1 MLKKLKLYADF
12 VMLKHTLFAIPFAY
26 LGAFLASSGVP
37 TIRILFWVGLAFL
50 GARSA
55 AMALNNLI
63 DKDIDAKNPR
73 TANRELPA
81 GRISLTEVW
90 AIIIISYFFLFYSA
104 YKLNPLCLL
113 LAPVIPVTSIIYP
126 YLKRCLP
133 ISHFILGLN
142 LGYAPVGGWLAVT
155 GQFNYPL
162 GAHEIAML
170 ILMFAVTLWVA
181 GFDIIYSLMDID
193 FDIKNRLY
201 SVPAVF
207 GVKRALFISFLS
219 HILMLALL
227 VWLMFVLNLG
237 FIFKI
242 GLGVIAALIL
252 YEHTLVKADNFSRVQ
267 VAFFNVNAAVSLS
280 MLAFTVMDIVFR
292 VAYFKP

>member
-1 MLKKLKLYADF
+1 LKKLKLYADF
-12 VMLKHTLFAIPFAY
+12 VMLRHTIFAIPFAY
-26 LGAFLASSGVP
+26 LGAFLASSGIP

-73 TANRELPA
+73 TANREIPSA
-81 GRISLTEVW
+81 RISLTEVW
-90 AIIIISYFFLFYSA
+90 VIIIISYFFLFYSA

-133 ISHFILGLN
+133 ISHFVLGLN
-142 LGYAPVGGWLAVT
+142 LGYAPVGGWLSVT
-155 GQFNYPL
+155 GKFNFPF
-162 GAHEIAML
+162 GTNEMAML
-170 ILMFAVTLWVA
+170 ILMFSVTLWVA
-181 GFDIIYSLMDID
+181 GFDIIYSLLDID
-193 FDIKNRLY
+193 FDLKNRLY
-201 SVPAVF
+201 SVPTVF
-207 GVKRALFISFLS
+207 GVKRALFVSFLS
-219 HILMLALL
+219 HILMLLLL
-227 VWLMFVLNLG
+227 VWLMLVLNLG
-237 FIFKI
+237 IIFKI

-280 MLAFTVMDIVFR
+280 MLVFTVMDIIFSST
-292 VAYFKP
+292 YFK